1 MVIAVTIVL
10 LPVGAGEGYSG
21 STAARLQPGR
31 LLLLL
36 GASITSS
43 TMLSP
48 QVYHIYFLNT
58 RHLLN

>member
-1 MVIAVTIVL
+1 L
-10 LPVGAGEGYSG
+10 RSRSFSFRFRAGEGFSG

-48 QVYHIYFLNT
+48 QLYHMHLINT
-58 RHLLN
+58 IDLLN